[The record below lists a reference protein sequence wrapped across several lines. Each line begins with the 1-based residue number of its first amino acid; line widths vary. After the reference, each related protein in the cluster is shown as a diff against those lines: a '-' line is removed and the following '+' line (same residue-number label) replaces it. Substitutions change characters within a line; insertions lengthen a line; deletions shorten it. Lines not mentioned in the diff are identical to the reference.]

1 MAPRRKTHKI
11 TIKMLADYLGKSKS
25 TIYQWE
31 KRKLSLAMLGF
42 EMKIKSG
49 EIPDPRL

>member
-1 MAPRRKTHKI
+1 MAEKRKTHKI
-11 TIKMLADYLGKSKS
+11 TIKMLAEYLGKSKS

-31 KRKLSLAMLGF
+31 KQKLSLAMLGF

-49 EIPDPRL
+49 EIADPRL